1 MNRFS
6 VNLAMLTIAL
16 CTLVVSCSKKGSD
29 PDAPT
34 GETTTTPA
42 VADFTFSGT
51 GIVTASM
58 TFTNT
63 SMHATSYNWDFGD
76 NNTSTAVSPTH
87 TYAKAGTYVVKL
99 TAKGP
104 AATSI
109 TTKTVT
115 IQKPTSVKITGLS
128 VEALPLLTPAGEAW
142 DAVTPPDSGA
152 DVYYAFYNSSGV
164 LLIKG
169 QRYYDDVS
177 SATLPL
183 TYTLTA
189 PIVINDFNAEQT
201 VKLFDFDFS
210 NDPDDLVS
218 TANFNFSTAETKGY
232 PNNFEIGSGD
242 VKIKLAVQWQ

>member
-6 VNLAMLTIAL
+6 VNLAMLTIAFF
-16 CTLVVSCSKKGSD
+16 TLVVSCSKKGGD
-29 PDAPT
+29 PEVPP
-34 GETTTTPA
+34 TPA
-42 VADFTFSGT
+42 VADFAFSGA

-58 TFTNT
+58 TFTNAST
-63 SMHATSYNWDFGD
+63 HATSYFWDFGD
-76 NNTSTAVSPTH
+76 NNTSTAESPTH
-87 TYAKAGTYVVKL
+87 IYAKAGTYVVKL

-104 AATSI
+104 AATST
-109 TTKTVT
+109 TTKTIT
-115 IQKPTSVKITGLS
+115 IQKPTAVKITGLS
-128 VEALPLLTPAGEAW
+128 VEAMPLLTPTGEAW

-152 DVYYAFYNSSGV
+152 DVYYAFYNSSDV

-189 PIVINDFNAEQT
+189 PILISDFDAEQT

-218 TANFNFSTAETKGY
+218 TTKFNFATAEAKGY
-232 PNNFEIGSGD
+232 PTNFEIVSAN